1 MKLMCPK
8 IDCRAPECCILD
20 HYIVLALKFDIL
32 VESTD
37 VTWGK
42 VLQASSQRGGGAQ
55 PSGLDSNRV
64 PLGKNDTSMGCNEL
78 QLRFKDQEEIQTY
91 PLNANLHLLPGVSK
105 KEVVALSA
113 VAGDGFDR
121 DKT

>member
-1 MKLMCPK
+1 MKLMYPK

-42 VLQASSQRGGGAQ
+42 VLQASSQRGGG
-55 PSGLDSNRV
+55 SGTER
-64 PLGKNDTSMGCNEL
+64 
-78 QLRFKDQEEIQTY
+78 
-91 PLNANLHLLPGVSK
+91 A
-105 KEVVALSA
+105 
-113 VAGDGFDR
+113 
-121 DKT
+121 